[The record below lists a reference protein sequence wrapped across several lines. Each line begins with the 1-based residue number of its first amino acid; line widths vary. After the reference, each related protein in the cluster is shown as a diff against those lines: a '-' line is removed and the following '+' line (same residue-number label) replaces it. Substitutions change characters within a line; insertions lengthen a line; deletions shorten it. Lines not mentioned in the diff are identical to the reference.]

1 MDETIKNEV
10 LYSIFPGT
18 WDTSVNVAKR
28 IGSPLDVTDEAME
41 QLLNEGLLQMK
52 VEDGVG
58 LFQMKV
64 EDGVALFGLTRAVS
78 SDDEYLV
85 WIVRRA
91 LKKEFGKMPTAESAC
106 QFLESRDWK
115 FEDGRTE
122 QHFFKALAAHL
133 KLLTGKEMQIADWS
147 SATLAILE
155 MRLLR

>member
-10 LYSIFPGT
+10 LYSIFPST

-41 QLLNEGLLQMK
+41 QLLNE
-52 VEDGVG
+52 G

-91 LKKEFGKMPTAESAC
+91 LKKEFGKMPTAEIAC
-106 QFLESRDWK
+106 QFLETRNWK

-133 KLLTGKEMQIADWS
+133 SQLTGKEMQIADWS